1 MDTIS
6 HSSARP
12 MTVKI
17 ALTYLALDCGVATVM
32 GIYYGRWDVSF
43 YYYMF
48 GSGLILDFVPLWFAF
63 RRKNWA
69 RWFVVIYTV
78 WNVCD
83 DPMWWNRYHQTY
95 STFQTVWFGLSD
107 LLDIIAVI
115 LLFHPSSNRWFRG
128 HQMPPN

>member
-1 MDTIS
+1 
-6 HSSARP
+6 

-17 ALTYLALDCGVATVM
+17 ALTYLSLDCGVATVM

-48 GSGLILDFVPLWFAF
+48 GFGLVLDFVPLWFAF

-83 DPMWWNRYHQTY
+83 DPIWWNRYHQTY
-95 STFQTVWFGLSD
+95 STLQIVWFGLSD
-107 LLDIIAVI
+107 LLYIIAVV

-128 HQMPPN
+128 HKLPH